1 MDELKSSSELIK
13 ELEKANEELRLHNQ
27 RLYAKQVVAVV
38 EEPKKEKKA
47 EIRWEDIKDNLD
59 Y

>member
-38 EEPKKEKKA
+38 EEPKEEKKA